1 MKRLLWCL
9 LILPGF
15 LLVSCSDNSK
25 APQESL
31 TAIKAGES
39 SSEASAAPKVHKKA
53 RPKPII
59 PYQIHILGENA
70 KVVPADRDGSALI
83 PPRDPHVLGWWGK
96 MAGARHGAILLVGH
110 TVHTGGGTLD
120 DLESIPVGKV
130 IPILDWRRSSYREV
144 DYKVVKNVT
153 ISKTALAKRASHL
166 FSQSGPHKLVMVTCE
181 NYDWVTG
188 HYGSNVVLTA
198 TPIDN

>member
-1 MKRLLWCL
+1 MKRLLGCL
-9 LILPGF
+9 MILPSF

-31 TAIKAGES
+31 TAIRAGES
-39 SSEASAAPKVHKKA
+39 SAQASPAPNVHKKHLL
-53 RPKPII
+53 KPIT
-59 PYQIHILGENA
+59 PAQVHILGENA
-70 KVVPADRDGSALI
+70 KVIPAERDGSALV

-120 DLESIPVGKV
+120 DLESIPVGQV
-130 IPILDWRRSSYREV
+130 IPVLDWRRNSYREV

-153 ISKTALAKRASHL
+153 ISKAALAKRASHL
-166 FSQSGPHKLVMVTCE
+166 FSQTGPHKLVMVTCE
-181 NYDWVTG
+181 NYDWATG
-188 HYGSNVVLTA
+188 HYDSNVVLTA
-198 TPIDN
+198 APIDN

>member
-1 MKRLLWCL
+1 MKRLLGCL
-9 LILPGF
+9 LILPSF

-39 SSEASAAPKVHKKA
+39 SSEANSAPNLHKKA
-53 RPKPII
+53 RPKPIA
-59 PYQIHILGENA
+59 PSQVHILGENA
-70 KVVPADRDGSALI
+70 TVVPAERDGAALI

-120 DLESIPVGKV
+120 DLESISVGQTIPV
-130 IPILDWRRSSYREV
+130 LDWRRNSYREV
-144 DYKVVKNVT
+144 DYMVTKNVT
-153 ISKTALAKRASHL
+153 ISKAALAKRASQL
-166 FSQSGPHKLVMVTCE
+166 FSQTGPHKLVMVTCE

-188 HYGSNVVLTA
+188 HYDSNVVLTA
-198 TPIDN
+198 TPIAN